1 MADTKGKMHCRTCAQ
16 RVTAKLNVSAT
27 QFRSNVFYA
36 GHTGK
41 DAAGKK
47 VKCPGTTVRFSDDD
61 FPGWARD
68 GLNSR
73 RIPLA

>member
-1 MADTKGKMHCRTCAQ
+1 VADVKGKMHCRTCVQ
-16 RVTAKLNVSAT
+16 RVTAKLNMSTT
-27 QFRSNVFYA
+27 QFRSSVVYK

-41 DAAGKK
+41 DSAGKK
-47 VKCPGTTVRFSDDD
+47 VKCPGTLVRFSDDD

-68 GLNSR
+68 ALKAN